1 MGRGARV
8 AQAGNVRVVTP
19 ERWQQIKG
27 IVAQAL
33 DSPVAER
40 SAYVDRMCS
49 ADLELRREVESLL
62 EAAEGTDSFPV
73 VRRAIAATAEQSMLE
88 SALGQHYEIV
98 RQLGRGGMGA
108 VYLARE
114 RSLERFVAIKV
125 LRPDLADA
133 AEARERFRRE
143 ARIAARLSHPGILPL
158 HTFGEVGGLWY
169 FVMGYVRGVT
179 LAERLRAEGR
189 LPTADVHRILA
200 ELADALDCAHRN
212 GIVHRDIKPSNIMI
226 EDESGRAILADFGV
240 SKVDDGPD
248 ALTDTGVIV
257 GTPSFM
263 SPEQA
268 LGAADVDERSDI
280 YSLGAVGYT
289 MLAGRE
295 PFAGVHA
302 NDIAQWRVV
311 HDPKR
316 LSSVQPT
323 VPAQLEAVIA
333 RSMSRSRGARYPD
346 ARSFRDALARA
357 GEAGA
362 ENLPASLHD
371 LPTFGPYA
379 LLWALAWSLLAFR
392 KFSSAGER
400 TLLLLIALL
409 VPVGFWLHIRNT
421 GRHGLRARELATVAF
436 WPPEWWGM
444 WWPRVLRRPNDLW
457 RRLPWPARLV
467 RAVMSG
473 VFVALPFMILMRQRF
488 AAELAQA
495 TGSGEPPWFVG
506 MEWTLVLGAGAVMF
520 GTIVWAMR
528 RPLTWGESM
537 RVLFGATTKSPGWSE
552 PHISRLLVPADGV
565 RHPERE
571 SPADHLR
578 AIEELVPSIVEPNG
592 AVAVAARDAARSL
605 VQMIERCDAEIAAL
619 RVTASDAEIDRL
631 TAHAAELRSA
641 SVGGVPSELTALVER
656 QLELVL
662 QMRDRREVVSQQRGK
677 AMNLLRGIWAQLSAL
692 DDSREVGGL
701 KELIADAAREVETR
715 ELSSDS

>member
-1 MGRGARV
+1 MAP
-8 AQAGNVRVVTP
+8 AGNVRVVTP

-27 IVAQAL
+27 IVTQAL
-33 DSPVAER
+33 ESPAAER
-40 SAYVDRMCS
+40 AAYVDRACS
-49 ADLELRREVESLL
+49 GDRELRGEVESLL

-73 VRRAIAATAEQSMLE
+73 VRQAIAATAEQSMLDT
-88 SALGQHYEIV
+88 ALGTQYEIV

-158 HTFGEVGGLWY
+158 HTYGEVGGLWY

-179 LAERLRAEGR
+179 LAERLRTEGR
-189 LPTADVHRILA
+189 LPTAEAHRILS
-200 ELADALDCAHRN
+200 ELADALECAHRN
-212 GIVHRDIKPSNIMI
+212 GIIHRDIKPSNILL
-226 EDESGRAILADFGV
+226 EEQSGRAILADFGV
-240 SKVDDGPD
+240 SKVQDGNDP
-248 ALTDTGVIV
+248 LTNTGVLV

-268 LGAADVDERSDI
+268 LGAANVDERSDI

-295 PFAGVHA
+295 PFADVHA
-302 NDIAQWRVV
+302 NDTAQWRVV
-311 HDPKR
+311 HDPKP
-316 LSSVQPT
+316 LSSLLPT
-323 VPAQLEAVIA
+323 VPAATEAVIA
-333 RSMSRSRGARYPD
+333 RSMARARESRYPD
-346 ARSFRDALARA
+346 ARSFKDALARA

-362 ENLPASLHD
+362 THLPESLRDLPA
-371 LPTFGPYA
+371 FGPYA
-379 LLWALAWSLLAFR
+379 MLWALAWTLLAFR

-409 VPVGFWLHIRNT
+409 VPIGFALHIRNT

-444 WWPRVLRRPNDLW
+444 WWPRALRRPNDLW
-457 RRLPWPARLV
+457 RLLPWPARAV
-467 RAVMSG
+467 RRVMS
-473 VFVALPFMILMRQRF
+473 VFFVALPFMILMRQRF

-495 TGSGEPPWFVG
+495 TGSGEPVWFVT

-537 RVLFGATTKSPGWSE
+537 RVLFGATTRSPGWSE
-552 PHISRLLVPADGV
+552 PHIAQLLDPTDGV
-565 RHPERE
+565 RQPNRD
-571 SPADHLR
+571 SVRDHLR
-578 AIEELVPSIVEPNG
+578 AIEELVASIAEAHG
-592 AVAVAARDAARSL
+592 AIANAARNTARSL
-605 VQMIERCDAEIAAL
+605 VHAIEKDDANIASLTAL
-619 RVTASDAEIDRL
+619 ASDAEIDRL
-631 TAHAAELRSA
+631 TAQLAELRGNS
-641 SVGGVPSELTALVER
+641 GGKGEAGKNELAALVDR
-656 QLELVL
+656 QLELIL
-662 QMRDRREVVSQQRGK
+662 QMRDRREVVSQQR
-677 AMNLLRGIWAQLSAL
+677 ARYLNVLRGVWSHLTNL
-692 DDSREVGGL
+692 RETGEARGL
-701 KELIADAAREVETR
+701 RELLGAAER
-715 ELSSDS
+715 ELSQAE

>member
-1 MGRGARV
+1 
-8 AQAGNVRVVTP
+8 
-19 ERWQQIKG
+19 
-27 IVAQAL
+27 
-33 DSPVAER
+33 
-40 SAYVDRMCS
+40 
-49 ADLELRREVESLL
+49 
-62 EAAEGTDSFPV
+62 
-73 VRRAIAATAEQSMLE
+73 
-88 SALGQHYEIV
+88 
-98 RQLGRGGMGA
+98 MGA

-143 ARIAARLSHPGILPL
+143 ARIAARLSHPGIMPL

-179 LAERLRAEGR
+179 LGERLRAEGR
-189 LPTADVHRILA
+189 LPTTEVHRILS
-200 ELADALDCAHRN
+200 ELADALECAHRN
-212 GIVHRDIKPSNIMI
+212 GIVHRDIKPSNIML
-226 EDESGRAILADFGV
+226 EEQSGRAILADFGV
-240 SKVDDGPD
+240 SKVEDGAD
-248 ALTDTGVIV
+248 ALTDTGMIV

-311 HDPKR
+311 HDPKP
-316 LSSVQPT
+316 LSSILPT
-323 VPAQLEAVIA
+323 VPAALEAVIA
-333 RSMSRSRGARYPD
+333 RSMARSRDARYPD

-362 ENLPASLHD
+362 AHLPESLRD

-409 VPVGFWLHIRNT
+409 VPVGFWFHIRNT

-444 WWPRVLRRPNDLW
+444 WWPRRLRRPNDLW
-457 RRLPWPARLV
+457 RRLPWPARLARV
-467 RAVMSG
+467 VMS
-473 VFVALPFMILMRQRF
+473 VFFVALPFMILMRQRF

-495 TGSGEPPWFVG
+495 TGSGEPLWFVA
-506 MEWTLVLGAGAVMF
+506 MEWTLVLGAAVVMF
-520 GTIVWAMR
+520 GAIVWAMR
-528 RPLTWGESM
+528 RPLAWGESM
-537 RVLFGATTKSPGWSE
+537 RVLFGATTTTPGWSE
-552 PHISRLLVPADGV
+552 PHIARLLVPADGV
-565 RHPERE
+565 RKPDRD
-571 SPADHLR
+571 SPGDHLR
-578 AIEELVPSIVEPNG
+578 AIEELVSSMAEPRL
-592 AVAVAARDAARSL
+592 AVATAARDTARAL
-605 VQMIERCDAEIAAL
+605 VQAIESCDVEMASLSAL
-619 RVTASDAEIDRL
+619 SGDAEIDRL
-631 TAHAAELRSA
+631 TAHAAELRSPVLKTGA
-641 SVGGVPSELTALVER
+641 RRSEELAVLVER
-656 QLELVL
+656 ELELVL

-677 AMNLLRGIWAQLSAL
+677 DMNLLRGIWSQLSAIRDAGAEGRL
-692 DDSREVGGL
+692 SQL
-701 KELIADAAREVETR
+701 LADAER
-715 ELSSDS
+715 ELASPA

>member
-1 MGRGARV
+1 MGGGARM

-19 ERWQQIKG
+19 ERWQEIKG

-33 DSPVAER
+33 DCPIAER
-40 SAYVDRMCS
+40 AAYVDQKCS
-49 ADLELRREVESLL
+49 SDPALRREVESLL

-88 SALGQHYEIV
+88 TALGQQYEIV

-125 LRPDLADA
+125 LRPDLAEA
-133 AEARERFRRE
+133 ADARERFRRE

-189 LPTADVHRILA
+189 LPTAEVHRILT
-200 ELADALDCAHRN
+200 ELAEALDCAHRN
-212 GIVHRDIKPSNIMI
+212 GIVHRDIKPSNIML

-248 ALTDTGVIV
+248 PLTDTGVIV

-316 LSSVQPT
+316 LSSVVPT

-333 RSMSRSRGARYPD
+333 RSMSRSRDARFPD

-362 ENLPASLHD
+362 DNLPESLRD

-409 VPVGFWLHIRNT
+409 VPIGFWLHIRNT

-444 WWPRVLRRPNDLW
+444 WWPRALRRPNDLW
-457 RRLPWPARLV
+457 RRLPWPARAV
-467 RAVMSG
+467 RAVMS
-473 VFVALPFMILMRQRF
+473 VFFVALPFMILMRQRF

-495 TGSGEPPWFVG
+495 TGYGEPAWFVAT
-506 MEWTLVLGAGAVMF
+506 EWTLVLGAGAVMF

-528 RPLTWGESM
+528 RPLTWSESM

-552 PHISRLLVPADGV
+552 PHIARLLVPTDGV
-565 RHPERE
+565 QQPDRD
-571 SPADHLR
+571 SASDHLR
-578 AIEELVPSIVEPNG
+578 AIAELVPVVAEPNG
-592 AVAVAARDAARSL
+592 TVALAARDAARSL
-605 VQMIERCDAEIAAL
+605 VQVIERCDAEIASL
-619 RVTASDAEIDRL
+619 RATASDAEIDRL
-631 TAHAAELRSA
+631 TAHVVELRA
-641 SVGGVPSELTALVER
+641 TAHGGVPSELAGLVARELALV
-656 QLELVL
+656 LE
-662 QMRDRREVVSQQRGK
+662 MRDRREVVSQRRGK
-677 AMNLLRGIWAQLSAL
+677 AMNLLRGIWSQLATTRDHGDGRRL
-692 DDSREVGGL
+692 R
-701 KELIADAAREVETR
+701 ELIADAAREVEAG
-715 ELSSDS
+715 

>member
-1 MGRGARV
+1 M

-19 ERWQQIKG
+19 ERWQEIKG

-33 DSPVAER
+33 ESPVAER
-40 SAYVDRMCS
+40 AAYVDRMCTG
-49 ADLELRREVESLL
+49 DIELRREVESLL
-62 EAAEGTDSFPV
+62 EAAEGTDSFPA

-88 SALGQHYEIV
+88 TALGQQYEIV

-189 LPTADVHRILA
+189 LPTAEVHRILA
-200 ELADALDCAHRN
+200 ELADALECAHRN

-248 ALTDTGVIV
+248 ALTDTGMIV

-316 LSSVQPT
+316 LSSV
-323 VPAQLEAVIA
+323 VPSVPVQLEAVIA
-333 RSMSRSRGARYPD
+333 RSMSRSREARFPD
-346 ARSFRDALARA
+346 AHSFRDALSRA

-362 ENLPASLHD
+362 ANLPESLRD

-379 LLWALAWSLLAFR
+379 VLWALAWSLLAFR

-409 VPVGFWLHIRNT
+409 VPIGFWLHIRNT

-444 WWPRVLRRPNDLW
+444 WWPRGLRRPNDLW
-457 RRLPWPARLV
+457 RRLPWPARTV
-467 RAVMSG
+467 RAVMS
-473 VFVALPFMILMRQRF
+473 VFFVALPFLILMRQRF

-495 TGSGEPPWFVG
+495 TGSGEPVWFVA

-528 RPLTWGESM
+528 RPLTWGDSM
-537 RVLFGATTKSPGWSE
+537 RVLFGATTRSPGWNE
-552 PHISRLLVPADGV
+552 PHIARLLLPADGV
-565 RHPERE
+565 RQPDRD

-578 AIEELVPSIVEPNG
+578 AIEELVPSIPEPNG
-592 AVAVAARDAARSL
+592 AIALAARDAARSL
-605 VQMIERCDAEIAAL
+605 VKAIERCDDEIASL
-619 RVTASDAEIDRL
+619 RSTASNAEIDRL
-631 TAHAAELRSA
+631 TAHTAELRA
-641 SVGGVPSELTALVER
+641 TGGGAAPSELTGLVER

-662 QMRDRREVVSQQRGK
+662 QMRDRLEVVAQRRGK
-677 AMNLLRGIWAQLSAL
+677 SMSMLRGIWSQLSVL
-692 DDSREVGGL
+692 RDSGDAGRMREL
-701 KELIADAAREVETR
+701 LADAARELESR
-715 ELSSDS
+715 DASKDS

>member
-1 MGRGARV
+1 MVGGARV

-19 ERWQQIKG
+19 ERWQEIKG
-27 IVAQAL
+27 IVADAL

-40 SAYVDRMCS
+40 SAYVDRMCGT
-49 ADLELRREVESLL
+49 DRELRHEVESLL

-73 VRRAIAATAEQSMLE
+73 ARRAIAATAEQSMLE
-88 SALGQHYEIV
+88 TALGDQYEIV

-133 AEARERFRRE
+133 ADARERFRRE

-189 LPTADVHRILA
+189 LPTPEVHRILA

-226 EDESGRAILADFGV
+226 EEESGRAILADFGV
-240 SKVDDGPD
+240 SKVDDAPD

-316 LSSVQPT
+316 LSSVLPS
-323 VPAQLEAVIA
+323 VPAQLEAVITRSMA
-333 RSMSRSRGARYPD
+333 RSREARFPD

-357 GEAGA
+357 GESGA
-362 ENLPASLHD
+362 ENLPESLRD

-379 LLWALAWSLLAFR
+379 LLWAMAWSLLAFR

-409 VPVGFWLHIRNT
+409 VPIGFWLHIRNT

-444 WWPRVLRRPNDLW
+444 WWPRALRRPNDLW
-457 RRLPWPARLV
+457 RRLPWPARAV

-495 TGSGEPPWFVG
+495 TGSGEPSWFVA

-528 RPLTWGESM
+528 GSLTWGETM

-552 PHISRLLVPADGV
+552 PHIARLLVPTDGV
-565 RHPERE
+565 RQPDRD
-571 SPADHLR
+571 SPTDLLR
-578 AIEELVPSIVEPNG
+578 AIEELATSPAEAHGGLALV
-592 AVAVAARDAARSL
+592 ARDAAQSL
-605 VQMIERCDAEIAAL
+605 ERMIARCDAEIASL
-619 RVTASDAEIDRL
+619 RAGASNAEIDRL
-631 TAHAAELRSA
+631 TAHTAELRAAAVGSA
-641 SVGGVPSELTALVER
+641 PSELAGLVER

-677 AMNLLRGIWAQLSAL
+677 NMNLLRGIWSQLSAAR
-692 DDSREVGGL
+692 DSADVGRL
-701 KELIADAAREVETR
+701 KELLADAEREVEGV
-715 ELSSDS
+715 

>member
-1 MGRGARV
+1 M
-8 AQAGNVRVVTP
+8 TP
-19 ERWQQIKG
+19 ERWQEIKG

-33 DSPVAER
+33 ERPVTER
-40 SAYVDRMCS
+40 AAFVDRMCS
-49 ADLELRREVESLL
+49 RDPELRREVESLL

-88 SALGQHYEIV
+88 TALGQQYEIV

-133 AEARERFRRE
+133 ADARERFRRE

-189 LPTADVHRILA
+189 LPTAEVHRILA
-200 ELADALDCAHRN
+200 ELANALDCAHRN

-248 ALTDTGVIV
+248 SLTDTGVIV

-268 LGAADVDERSDI
+268 LGLADVDERSDI

-316 LSSVQPT
+316 LSAVQPT
-323 VPAQLEAVIA
+323 VPAPLEAVIA
-333 RSMSRSRGARYPD
+333 RSMARSREARFPD

-357 GEAGA
+357 GETGA
-362 ENLPASLHD
+362 ENLPESLRD

-400 TLLLLIALL
+400 TLLMLIALL
-409 VPVGFWLHIRNT
+409 VPIGFWLHIRNT
-421 GRHGLRARELATVAF
+421 GRHGLRAGELATVAF

-444 WWPRVLRRPNDLW
+444 WWPRALRRPNDLW
-457 RRLPWPARLV
+457 RRLPWPARAV

-495 TGSGEPPWFVG
+495 TGSGEPAWFVG

-528 RPLTWGESM
+528 RPLSWGESM

-552 PHISRLLVPADGV
+552 PHIARLLVPVDGV
-565 RHPERE
+565 RQPDRD
-571 SPADHLR
+571 SPTDHLR
-578 AIEELVPSIVEPNG
+578 AIEELVPSVAEPNG
-592 AVAVAARDAARSL
+592 ALALAARDAARSL
-605 VQMIERCDAEIAAL
+605 VHAIAHCDEEIASLIA
-619 RVTASDAEIDRL
+619 TASDAEIDRL
-631 TAHAAELRSA
+631 TAHVAELRASA
-641 SVGGVPSELTALVER
+641 GGRAPSELAGLVER
-656 QLELVL
+656 ELVLVL
-662 QMRDRREVVSQQRGK
+662 QMRDRREIVSQQRVKHMG
-677 AMNLLRGIWAQLSAL
+677 LLRGIWSQLAATR
-692 DDSREVGGL
+692 DGGDAGRL
-701 KELIADAAREVETR
+701 KELLADATR
-715 ELSSDS
+715 ELEARGA

>member
-1 MGRGARV
+1 MGSGTRV
-8 AQAGNVRVVTP
+8 AQARNVRVVTP

-27 IVAQAL
+27 IVAHAL
-33 DSPVAER
+33 GTPVSER
-40 SAYVDRMCS
+40 AAYVDRMCT
-49 ADLELRREVESLL
+49 DDVELRREVESLL
-62 EAAEGTDSFPV
+62 EAAEGNDSFPV

-88 SALGQHYEIV
+88 SALGQQYEIV

-133 AEARERFRRE
+133 PEARERFRRE

-158 HTFGEVGGLWY
+158 HAFGEVGGLWY

-179 LAERLRAEGR
+179 LGERLRAEGR
-189 LPTADVHRILA
+189 LPTAEVQRILA

-212 GIVHRDIKPSNIMI
+212 GIVHRDIKPSNIML
-226 EDESGRAILADFGV
+226 ENDSGRAILADFGV
-240 SKVDDGPD
+240 SKVDDGAD
-248 ALTDTGVIV
+248 ALTATGGIV

-268 LGAADVDERSDI
+268 LGAEVDERSDI

-302 NDIAQWRVV
+302 NDIAQWRVA

-316 LSSVQPT
+316 LSLLLPT
-323 VPAQLEAVIA
+323 VPAPLEAVIA
-333 RSMSRSRGARYPD
+333 RSMSRSREARFAD

-362 ENLPASLHD
+362 DNLPESLRD

-379 LLWALAWSLLAFR
+379 LLWAMAWSLLAFR

-421 GRHGLRARELATVAF
+421 GRHGLSARELATIAF

-444 WWPRVLRRPNDLW
+444 WWPRALRRPNDLW
-457 RRLPWPARLV
+457 RRLPWPARAV
-467 RAVMSG
+467 RAVMS
-473 VFVALPFMILMRQRF
+473 VFFVALPFLILMRQRF

-495 TGSGEPPWFVG
+495 TGSGEPAWFVA
-506 MEWTLVLGAGAVMF
+506 MEWTLVLGAGLVMS

-528 RPLTWGESM
+528 RPLTWGETM
-537 RVLFGATTKSPGWSE
+537 RVLFGATTRSPGWSE
-552 PHISRLLVPADGV
+552 PHIARLLVPADGV
-565 RHPERE
+565 RQPDRD
-571 SPADHLR
+571 SPTDHLR
-578 AIEELVPSIVEPNG
+578 AIEELASLLAEPNT
-592 AVAVAARDAARSL
+592 AMALNARDTAQLIVHA
-605 VQMIERCDAEIAAL
+605 IERSDLEIASL
-619 RVTASDAEIDRL
+619 RTTASDAEIDRL
-631 TAHAAELRSA
+631 TAHAADLRA
-641 SVGGVPSELTALVER
+641 TGGAGASELTALVER

-662 QMRDRREVVSQQRGK
+662 QMRDRRELVLRQRAK
-677 AMNLLRGIWAQLSAL
+677 LMNLLRGIWSQLSTIRDAE
-692 DDSREVGGL
+692 DARRM
-701 KELIADAAREVETR
+701 KELLADAARELGNR
-715 ELSSDS
+715 

>member
-1 MGRGARV
+1 MGSGARV
-8 AQAGNVRVVTP
+8 AQAGNVRIVTP
-19 ERWQQIKG
+19 ERWQEIKG
-27 IVAQAL
+27 IVAHAL

-40 SAYVDRMCS
+40 AAYVDRMCS
-49 ADLELRREVESLL
+49 TDLELRREVESLL
-62 EAAEGTDSFPV
+62 ENAEGTDSFPV
-73 VRRAIAATAEQSMLE
+73 IRRAVAATAEQSMLA
-88 SALGQHYEIV
+88 SALGDQYEIV

-133 AEARERFRRE
+133 ADARERFRRE

-169 FVMGYVRGVT
+169 FVMGYVRGIT
-179 LAERLRAEGR
+179 LAERLRDEGR
-189 LPTADVHRILA
+189 LSTADVHRILT

-248 ALTDTGVIV
+248 ALTDTGAIV

-289 MLAGRE
+289 MLSGRE

-302 NDIAQWRVV
+302 NDTAQWRVV

-316 LSSVQPT
+316 LSAVLPT

-333 RSMSRSRGARYPD
+333 RSMSRSREARYPS

-362 ENLPASLHD
+362 ANLPESLRD

-379 LLWALAWSLLAFR
+379 LLWAMAWSLFAFR

-409 VPVGFWLHIRNT
+409 VPIGFWLHIRNA
-421 GRHGLRARELATVAF
+421 GKHGLRARELATVAF

-444 WWPRVLRRPNDLW
+444 WWPRALRRPSDLW
-457 RRLPWPARLV
+457 RRLPWPARAV

-495 TGSGEPPWFVG
+495 TGSGEPLWFVG
-506 MEWTLVLGAGAVMF
+506 MEWTMVLGAGAVMF

-528 RPLTWGESM
+528 SQLTWSESM
-537 RVLFGATTKSPGWSE
+537 RMLFGATTKSLGWNE
-552 PHISRLLVPADGV
+552 PHIARLLVPADGV
-565 RHPERE
+565 RQPDRE
-571 SPADHLR
+571 SAPDHVR
-578 AIEELVPSIVEPNG
+578 AIEELVQSITEPN
-592 AVAVAARDAARSL
+592 AAIAIAARDAARSL
-605 VQMIERCDAEIAAL
+605 VKAIAQCDEEIASL
-619 RVTASDAEIDRL
+619 RSTASDAEIDRL
-631 TAHAAELRSA
+631 TAHAAELRA
-641 SVGGVPSELTALVER
+641 AAGAGAVSELGELVHR
-656 QLELVL
+656 QLVLVL
-662 QMRDRREVVSQQRGK
+662 QMRDRREVVSQERGK
-677 AMNLLRGIWAQLSAL
+677 RMSLLRGIWSQLSATR
-692 DDSREVGGL
+692 DSADVGRM
-701 KELIADAAREVETR
+701 KELLADAAREGR
-715 ELSSDS
+715 N